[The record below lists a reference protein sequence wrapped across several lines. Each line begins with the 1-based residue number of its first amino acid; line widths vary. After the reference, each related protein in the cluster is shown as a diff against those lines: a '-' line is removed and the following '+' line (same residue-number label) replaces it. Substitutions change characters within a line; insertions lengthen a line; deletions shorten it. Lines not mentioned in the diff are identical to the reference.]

1 MKAQTISFVMVFLV
15 FISCNNLQNG
25 QTEKDIENI
34 IKANLNTFIEDCW
47 NKKDLTPL
55 SSISTED
62 VIRKVNGLTISKN
75 KNEMEASMTI
85 YFIGFP
91 DLVITNSNTYIKD
104 NLAFID
110 FIFSGTNT
118 GVFAEYPA
126 TGKKVKV
133 KGFSILH
140 YNDEGKMY
148 MEDICYN
155 ELDLLQQ
162 LGYTLNPPILE

>member
-1 MKAQTISFVMVFLV
+1 MKAQSILLAMVFLV
-15 FISCNNLQNG
+15 FASCNNQ
-25 QTEKDIENI
+25 QSTQKDKENI

-47 NKKDLTPL
+47 NKKDLTSL

-62 VIRKVNGLTISKN
+62 IIRKVNGLTVSTN
-75 KNEMEASMTI
+75 KNELEASMSI

-110 FIFSGTNT
+110 FTFSGTNT
-118 GVFAEYPA
+118 GVFAETPA

-140 YNDEGKMY
+140 YNNEGKMY
-148 MEDICYN
+148 MEDIHYN

>member
-1 MKAQTISFVMVFLV
+1 MKGQTIIFVMLLL
-15 FISCNNLQNG
+15 FITSCNNQKIA
-25 QTEKDIENI
+25 QAEKEKTIETNI
-34 IKANLNTFIEDCW
+34 KTLVEDCW
-47 NKKDLTPL
+47 NKKDLTSL
-55 SSISTED
+55 HSITTED
-62 VIRKVNGLTISKN
+62 VIRKVNGLTVSTSL
-75 KNEMEASMTI
+75 NELEAGMTI

-91 DLVITNSNTYIKD
+91 DLVITNPNIYIKD

-110 FIFSGTNT
+110 FTFSGTNT
-118 GVFAEYPA
+118 GVFAGIPA

-133 KGFSILH
+133 SGFSILH

-148 MEDICYN
+148 LENVYYN